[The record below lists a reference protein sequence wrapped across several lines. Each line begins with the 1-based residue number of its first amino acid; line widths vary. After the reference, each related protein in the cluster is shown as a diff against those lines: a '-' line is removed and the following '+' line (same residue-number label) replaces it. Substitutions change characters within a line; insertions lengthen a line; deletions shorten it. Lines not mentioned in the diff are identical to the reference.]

1 VRGFFRGVTLSAFG
15 SIIAFSAY
23 MQAYERAK
31 TFMAGYPFFQRNNWA
46 NHLLAGFVAEFFSC
60 IFWLPIDIIKERMQV
75 QSEVKIYSYA
85 GPREAITKISAS
97 EGIIG
102 LYRVRSQ

>member
-1 VRGFFRGVTLSAFG
+1 
-15 SIIAFSAY
+15 

-31 TFMAGYPFFQRNNWA
+31 AAMGRRAFFQRHEWA
-46 NHLLAGFVAEFFSC
+46 NHLVSGFVAEFFSC
-60 IFWLPIDIIKERMQV
+60 VFWLPIDIIKERLQV

-85 GPREAITKISAS
+85 GPLEAVRKINAT

-102 LYRVRSQ
+102 LYRVLVR